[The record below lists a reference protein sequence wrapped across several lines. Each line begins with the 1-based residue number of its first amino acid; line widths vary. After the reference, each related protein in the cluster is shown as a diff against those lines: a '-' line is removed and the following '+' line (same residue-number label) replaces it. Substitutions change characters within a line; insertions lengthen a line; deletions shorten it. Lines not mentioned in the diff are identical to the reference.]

1 MTIILNMEVR
11 SMPESTILYDKDEM
25 FNQAENY
32 EQGINGYKKDQ
43 LKAFQIY
50 KYLSNIENH
59 VLSQYK
65 VGNLYLSNT
74 VSDYYQPTFSE
85 VPLLSSIIEQLRENY
100 FIEDNREAGDVLTKI
115 LKDNFK
121 KAKFYLEIAANN
133 GNKDASFALGEIY
146 MDETYG
152 LLDFEKAKE
161 YFVVAAE
168 KNHISAKTRLG
179 EIYALGRDLE
189 NAVKLYQESAEQ
201 GCCIAMLH
209 LGNMYKKGEY
219 FEKNKELSMKWL
231 LKSSELKHPK
241 AQYLIA
247 LNYLNEDNEEAKNKI
262 VNAANLFLNS
272 AEQGYPRAQNMVGLF
287 YYNGIVLKKD
297 FNKAREYFTKA
308 TNQCHPDAQ
317 FNLAKIFQNGD
328 GVTKNLSKAI
338 VLYTKASQQGHLIA
352 KLNLGKIYYEYHKR
366 FKQYLLNGS
375 NAEWVKNFCQER
387 EKKWGFENNSIMHQF
402 NSMVDLEIFQTHIG
416 FLAEHY
422 LELEKKWGLSKE
434 LKKEL
439 DKNQDNNWLKKKI
452 KL

>member
-1 MTIILNMEVR
+1 
-11 SMPESTILYDKDEM
+11 MPEPTTLYNIDLYNKDEM
-25 FNQAENY
+25 CKQAENY

-50 KYLSNIENH
+50 KYLSNTENH
-59 VLSQYK
+59 ALSQYK

-74 VSDYYQPTFSE
+74 VSDYYQPISSE
-85 VPLLSSIIEQLRENY
+85 VPLLSSIIEQLREDY
-100 FIEDNREAGDVLTKI
+100 FIEDNLEVGNVLI
-115 LKDNFK
+115 RIFQDNLK
-121 KAKFYLEIAANN
+121 KAKIYLEIAANN
-133 GNKDASFALGEIY
+133 GNKDAIFALGEIY

-152 LLDFEKAKE
+152 LLDFKKAKE

-179 EIYALGRDLE
+179 EIYALNRDLE
-189 NAVKLYQESAEQ
+189 NAVKLYQESAAQ

-219 FEKNKELSMKWL
+219 FDQNKELSMKWL
-231 LKSSELKHPK
+231 LKSAELKHPM
-241 AQYLIA
+241 AQYVIA
-247 LNYLNEDNEEAKNKI
+247 LNYLSENDGEEKEKI
-262 VNAANLFLNS
+262 IKAINLCLNS
-272 AEQGYPRAQNMVGLF
+272 AEQGYPPAQNMVGVF
-287 YYNGIVLKKD
+287 YYNGIVLTKD
-297 FNKAREYFTKA
+297 FNKARKYFTKA
-308 TNQCHPDAQ
+308 TSQCYPEAQ

-352 KLNLGKIYYEYHKR
+352 KLNLGNIYYEYHKR

-375 NAEWVKNFCQER
+375 NAEWVKNFCQKSQE
-387 EKKWGFENNSIMHQF
+387 KWGFKNNSIMHQF
-402 NSMVDLEIFQTHIG
+402 NSMVDLESFKTHIS

-439 DKNQDNNWLKKKI
+439 QKNHDKDWLKKKI